1 MQDFRRLGTGASG
14 LGNCGNTCYLNA
26 IIQALV
32 HCPPMNAFL
41 DAGNYRVR
49 LKRDQREAGSLL
61 VEFDKV
67 RILLWLRDHS
77 VMPKGFVASLLTMV
91 KQNGMIEFVEGNQCD
106 AHEFLVFLF
115 DAFHTAISRQVDMV
129 VAGSPKT
136 DRDKL
141 AKKCYTHLK
150 NQYNSQWSEFI
161 QMFSIISFDAIS
173 CPESGV
179 SLSTSVDCS
188 SVLSIPLCDNAPTL
202 HALLD
207 RYTAS
212 ELMCGENAWH
222 DEDNGGYRD
231 VNRCSSF
238 WSLPDVFIVH
248 LVRWGMDLRK
258 NRSII
263 DFPIAELDM
272 SKYVQGYRPD
282 DYKYRLS
289 AVCYHHGSPAGG
301 HYSACAK
308 SLRGGWL
315 HYNDRVVREVSADAI
330 CSQDAY
336 LLFYSKIK

>member
-14 LGNCGNTCYLNA
+14 LGICGNTCYLNA

-32 HCPPMNAFL
+32 HCPPVNSFM
-41 DAGNYRVR
+41 DSGNYRVR
-49 LKRDQREAGSLL
+49 LKNEKQEEGNLL

-77 VMPKGFVASLLTMV
+77 VTPKGFVSSLLNV
-91 KQNGMIEFVEGNQCD
+91 ARRKGRLEFVEGNQCD

-115 DAFHTAISRQVDMV
+115 DIFHSAVSRRVDMV
-129 VAGSPKT
+129 VAGSPRT
-136 DRDKL
+136 DRDIL

-161 QMFSIISFDAIS
+161 QMFSVISFDSIT
-173 CPESGV
+173 CPSSGDC
-179 SLSTSVDCS
+179 LSTSVDCS
-188 SVLSIPLCDNAPTL
+188 SVLSLPLYNHASTL
-202 HALLD
+202 HDLFNK
-207 RYTAS
+207 YTS
-212 ELMCGENAWH
+212 DEFMSGEDAWH
-222 DEDNGGYRD
+222 DEDDGSYRD

-238 WSLPDVFIVH
+238 WSLPNVLIVH
-248 LVRWGMDLRK
+248 LVRWGPDLRK

-263 DFPIAELDM
+263 DFPVAELDM
-272 SKYVQGYRPD
+272 STYVRGYRPD

-289 AVCYHHGSPAGG
+289 AVCYHHGTPVGG
-301 HYSACAK
+301 HYSACAR
-308 SLRGGWL
+308 SLRGTWL
-315 HYNDRVVREVSADAI
+315 HYDDRIVRAVSGDAI